1 MHCTWVHQVH
11 LNVAAGWI
19 AGLGAACLLLMPAAM
34 NQNPKAKRA
43 AAALFGIAGL
53 LLVSILV
60 RSWFSAGDGG
70 IGLTGIVRCMGNHC
84 ESKLWF
90 SIPHAPSSIVMLA
103 LVGLGAGFA
112 AIGLLIHTGVM
123 VLRGTPDSARL
134 SGTTIALGVTMV
146 AAIAFLLRIASDSH
160 SGLNVSWAGFTCMA
174 ASIGGTIAIALLV
187 RPLTIGIPAIAYA
200 APPPHAGGM
209 QPIPAYP
216 LTMQSGMTRMHG
228 HVFLA
233 PGRLYFICV
242 KQGGA
247 WMDAIGHSLGGAIGG
262 ALVGLAMP
270 TVGGA
275 PTIYDEAQLHQAVAQ
290 MPGSLVM
297 DAPQIQQIKQT
308 WAWRL
313 IRFNGRKFGLPNG
326 LGRDLKA
333 ALGPWARYHQVKTVG
348 FA

>member
-1 MHCTWVHQVH
+1 
-11 LNVAAGWI
+11 
-19 AGLGAACLLLMPAAM
+19 M

-43 AAALFGIAGL
+43 AAVLFGIAGV

-60 RSWFSAGDGG
+60 RSWLSADGG
-70 IGLTGIVRCMGNHC
+70 GVGLTGIVRCMSNHC
-84 ESKLWF
+84 ESKLWIA
-90 SIPHAPSSIVMLA
+90 IPHAPSSIVMLS

-112 AIGLLIHTGVM
+112 AVGLLIHTGVM

-134 SGTTIALGVTMV
+134 ASTNIALGVTVVV
-146 AAIAFLLRIASDSH
+146 ALVFLLRIASESH
-160 SGLNVSWAGFTCMA
+160 SGLHVSWAGFACMVA
-174 ASIGGTIAIALLV
+174 CIGGTVAITQLV
-187 RPLTIGIPAIAYA
+187 RPLAIGIPAIAYA
-200 APPPHAGGM
+200 PPPPPQAGGA

-275 PTIYDEAQLHQAVAQ
+275 PAIYDEAQLHQAVSQ